1 MRTVRNFS
9 VLVGYII
16 GLAFGTFLVAGDD
29 NIVASFVLHLIG
41 VSLVYLGVDFVL
53 DKLRRK

>member
-9 VLVGYII
+9 VLVGYVI

-53 DKLRRK
+53 EKLRRK